1 MAHAG
6 VAASPG
12 HFRNRI
18 DAQRFP
24 TFHARVNCEPASSA
38 KLITL
43 RAQLADHAPL
53 IVAYSGGVDSAYL
66 LAEAHRTLGA
76 RMLGVIAD
84 SASLPRQALADAL
97 ALAREIGA
105 AVEVVRTTELD
116 NPDYASNPM
125 NRCYFCKAELFT
137 RLDALAA
144 ERGFQAIA
152 YGENADDMKQ
162 VRPGRQAAAEFSII
176 APLRDAG
183 LTKAEIRALS
193 RDLGLPTADAPAQP
207 CLSSRIPHGT
217 PVTTEALAT
226 IERGEA
232 FVRSLGFKVFRVRH
246 IVGAEETPRARVQIA
261 PEEMDRVPAVATA
274 LHDGLLAV
282 GYAEVEIDPDG
293 YRTAHL

>member
-1 MAHAG
+1 MSFSGACYFDAG
-6 VAASPG
+6 
-12 HFRNRI
+12 
-18 DAQRFP
+18 
-24 TFHARVNCEPASSA
+24 SA
-38 KLITL
+38 PQMQDKVSQL
-43 RAQLADHAPL
+43 REQLAANAPL

-66 LAEAHRTLGA
+66 LAEAHRVLGEKV
-76 RMLGVIAD
+76 LGVIAD
-84 SASLPRQALADAL
+84 SASLPRQALAEAL

-105 AVEVVRTTELD
+105 PVEVVQTTELD

-137 RLDALAA
+137 RLDGLAA
-144 ERGFQAIA
+144 ERGFKAIA

-162 VRPGRQAAAEFSII
+162 VRPGRQAATEFSII

-193 RDLGLPTADAPAQP
+193 RELGLPTADAPAQP

-217 PVTTEALAT
+217 PVTTDALAA

-246 IVGAEETPRARVQIA
+246 LADAALSPRAKVQIA
-261 PEEMDRVPAVATA
+261 PEEMDRVPAVAA
-274 LHDGLLAV
+274 AIRDGLRAV
-282 GYAEVEIDPDG
+282 GYASVEIDPEG
-293 YRTAHL
+293 YRAAH